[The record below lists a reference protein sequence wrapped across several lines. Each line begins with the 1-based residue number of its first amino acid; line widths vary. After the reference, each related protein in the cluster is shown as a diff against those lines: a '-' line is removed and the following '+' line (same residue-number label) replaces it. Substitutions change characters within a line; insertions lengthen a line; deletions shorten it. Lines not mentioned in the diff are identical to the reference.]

1 MTTTTAPTLRAGL
14 IGCGH
19 ISARHI
25 PAWQAAPDAT
35 LVAVCDQDRG
45 RAEARAREFGI
56 AAIYTDVEDML
67 AHEPLDCVDIAT
79 RPESHAALV
88 KLAVSSG
95 KHVLCQKPLAATL
108 AEGRAI
114 AATCEQGGVR
124 FMVMEMWRHI
134 PAYRDMRRH
143 IDAGL
148 IGPVHFMRIVGQ
160 RRPMARAH
168 PVNPEQP
175 YFSEM
180 PKLFVYEMAIHWI
193 DGARYLMGD
202 VDGVYARMFHINPAI
217 AGEDAAVVVL
227 THGGATTLLDGSW
240 ASPEEV
246 PPPSGNGGVVL
257 EGRDGSLHFDQSAGE
272 LRHITND
279 GTVVLERYAPRSIH
293 TAFDN
298 CIADFAAGVRWNR
311 PFLSSGE
318 DNLRTLAATLA
329 AYESAATGTTV
340 APESV

>member
-1 MTTTTAPTLRAGL
+1 
-14 IGCGH
+14 
-19 ISARHI
+19 
-25 PAWQAAPDAT
+25 
-35 LVAVCDQDRG
+35 V
-45 RAEARAREFGI
+45 
-56 AAIYTDVEDML
+56 YTDVADML
-67 AHEPLDCVDIAT
+67 EHEPLDCVDIAT

-88 KLAVSSG
+88 KLAVDHK

-134 PAYRDMRRH
+134 PAYRDMRRY

-160 RRPMARAH
+160 RRPMAREH

-202 VDGVYARMFHINPAI
+202 VDRVYARISRINPII
-217 AGEDAAVVVL
+217 AGEDAALVIL
-227 THGGATTLLDGSW
+227 THGSATTLLDGSW
-240 ASPEEV
+240 ASPEETPQPV
-246 PPPSGNGGVVL
+246 TDGGVLL
-257 EGRDGSLHFDQSAGE
+257 EGRDGSLHFDQHAGE
-272 LRHITND
+272 LRHITGD
-279 GTVVLERYAPRSIH
+279 GTTVLERYIGLPRSIH
-293 TAFDN
+293 SAFDN
-298 CIADFAAGVRWNR
+298 CIGDFAAGVRWSR

-329 AYESAATGTTV
+329 AYDSVASGSAV
-340 APESV
+340 APETI